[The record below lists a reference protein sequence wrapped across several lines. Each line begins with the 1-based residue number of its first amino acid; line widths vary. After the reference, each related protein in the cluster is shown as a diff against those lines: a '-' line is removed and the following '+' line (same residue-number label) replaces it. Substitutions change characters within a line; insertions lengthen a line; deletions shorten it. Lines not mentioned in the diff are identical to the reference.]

1 MATAPLKFRAYDD
14 LKDMILSG
22 KLKPGQKIVERDLG
36 SQLQVSRTPIRE
48 ALSRLVQEGLV
59 ESRPQRGHYVQAIDA
74 KVVEDLYELR
84 EVLEAHA
91 IHLAVRRA
99 SAEDMARLDDY
110 ERLLAKYDAEP
121 RQGDAELTEGQQV
134 HEIIARAA
142 RNDLLFEMLMRLYDR
157 LRLFI
162 WIDALYADEAA
173 LTRRE
178 HRQIIAAFRARDE
191 AGLLALARDHQRRSR
206 DNVLRVLKARPSLI
220 GG

>member
-1 MATAPLKFRAYDD
+1 MVAASLKSRAYDD
-14 LKDMILSG
+14 LKSMILSG
-22 KLKPGQKIVERDLG
+22 RLKPGQKLVERDLG
-36 SQLQVSRTPIRE
+36 AQLHVSRTPIRE

-59 ESRPQRGHYVQAIDA
+59 EARPQRGHYVQALDT
-74 KVVEDLYELR
+74 KLVEDLYELR

-91 IHLAVRRA
+91 INLAVQRA
-99 SAEDMARLDDY
+99 GPADMARLDAY
-110 ERLLAKYDAEP
+110 EAALAKYDADP
-121 RQGDAELTEGQQV
+121 TQGDAELAEGQQV
-134 HEIIARAA
+134 HEIIAAA
-142 RNDLLFEMLMRLYDR
+142 AHNEMLLDMLMRLYDR

-162 WIDALYADEAA
+162 WIDALYADEAV